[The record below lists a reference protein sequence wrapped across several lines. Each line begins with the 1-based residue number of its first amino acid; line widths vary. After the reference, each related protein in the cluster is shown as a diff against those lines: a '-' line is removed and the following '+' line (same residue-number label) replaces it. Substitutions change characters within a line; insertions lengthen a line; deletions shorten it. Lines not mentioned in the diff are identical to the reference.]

1 MNESNNLKP
10 KVSIIGGG
18 NVGLR
23 YAYALM
29 IRGIARR
36 ICLVD
41 LDRERLEGDVMDLNH
56 GIPYI
61 SPVEVTAGDY
71 PDIEGSD
78 LVVVTAGK
86 GQVPGQS
93 RLDLIRANVELYRII
108 IPQIVSY
115 APRALLLIVSNPV
128 DILAYAAYRISK
140 KAPGEV
146 IGAGTVLDTARL
158 RFLLG
163 RHCRVDT
170 RNVHAYILGE
180 HGDSEFPA
188 WSRALIGGMFL
199 NDYCTICPFREVC
212 DHQKVLEEIFVR
224 VRDSAYQIIERKGET
239 SYGIGLA
246 LARITRAI
254 LNDENAILPVSSLF
268 TDYPGGEE
276 VYLSLP
282 AVVNREGVRQVIRL
296 KLDSAEEE
304 ALARSAGVIREVI
317 DQLDLPG
324 SSV

>member
-1 MNESNNLKP
+1 MNESGDLKP

-41 LDRERLEGDVMDLNH
+41 LDFKRLEGDVMDLNH
-56 GIPYI
+56 GVPYI
-61 SPVEVTAGDY
+61 SPVEVIAGDY

-108 IPQIVSY
+108 IPQIVRF

-140 KAPGEV
+140 KPPGEV

-199 NDYCTICPFREVC
+199 KDYCTVCPFRETC
-212 DHQKVLEEIFVR
+212 DHEKVLGEIFVR
-224 VRDSAYQIIERKGET
+224 VRDSAYRIIERKGET

-296 KLDSAEEE
+296 KLDPAEED
-304 ALARSAGVIREVI
+304 ALVRSAGVIREVI
-317 DQLDLPG
+317 GQLDLPG
-324 SSV
+324 PSV

>member
-1 MNESNNLKP
+1 MDMTAGKELKP
-10 KVSIIGGG
+10 EVSIIGGG

-29 IRGIARR
+29 ISGAARR

-41 LDRERLEGDVMDLNH
+41 LNREKLEGEVMDLNH
-56 GIPYI
+56 GAPYI
-61 SPVEVTAGDY
+61 SPVEVSAVDY
-71 PDIEGSD
+71 PEIAGSD

-86 GQVPGQS
+86 GQKPGQS
-93 RLDLIRANVELYRII
+93 RLDLIRDNVELYKTI
-108 IPQIVSY
+108 IPTVVEH
-115 APRALLLIVSNPV
+115 APEALLLIVTNPV
-128 DILAYAAYRISK
+128 DVLSYAAYKISQK
-140 KAPGEV
+140 PAGRV
-146 IGAGTVLDTARL
+146 IGAGTVLDSARL
-158 RFLLG
+158 RFLVG
-163 RHCRVDT
+163 RHCRVDP
-170 RNVHAYILGE
+170 RSVHAYILGE

-199 NDYCTICPFREVC
+199 KEYCPICPFNQICEHRKE
-212 DHQKVLEEIFVR
+212 LGEIFIQ

-254 LNDENAILPVSSLF
+254 LNDENAVLPVSSLF
-268 TDYPGGEE
+268 ADYPGGEE

-296 KLDSAEEE
+296 DLAPAEKE
-304 ALARSAGVIREVI
+304 ALHHSAGVIREVI

-324 SSV
+324 